1 MADVL
6 THIDTLD
13 VEVAGQEELEC
24 LSDIP
29 DELNVSADGC
39 STIGVWG
46 AIYGDIRR
54 QSDLMALLQ
63 DVSGT
68 MQPITDDYIESLQ

>member
-46 AIYGDIRR
+46 AIYGDIRS
-54 QSDLMALLQ
+54 QSDLMELLQ
-63 DVSGT
+63 AYCSD
-68 MQPITDDYIESLQ
+68 MQPISDDYINLLQ